1 MVLFH
6 VTVPDRIQQHRQ
18 ARLERARPCEARV
31 CRTKGKNERTRL
43 AKADTAPVLVDE
55 VAYVLL
61 EPKEHLVLV
70 HLLPFGQQLV
80 LPPQTKVIDDNL
92 YNVHPAQRL
101 RRETQATNRQT
112 ITNQLRGRNSNVSVP
127 PVQSL
132 HLKA

>member
-6 VTVPDRIQQHRQ
+6 VTVPDRIQ
-18 ARLERARPCEARV
+18 ARLPRARRERDWSV
-31 CRTKGKNERTRL
+31 QNKGKEERTRL

-70 HLLPFGQQLV
+70 HFLPFGQQLI
-80 LPPQTKVIDDNL
+80 LPPQTKVIDNNL

-101 RRETQATNRQT
+101 RCEF
-112 ITNQLRGRNSNVSVP
+112 
-127 PVQSL
+127 
-132 HLKA
+132 